1 MAFVNLNSNFKIS
14 SKYYNKKSS
23 GKTVRRI
30 LVFLILL
37 IIVLVVPSILIFF
50 GLKETL
56 VSGKGI
62 VSSYK
67 NQNFDSLKSEISA
80 TQGGFQKINIGL
92 NLLFW
97 MRIIPIA
104 SGYYS
109 DIKGMSSAGAE
120 QLSALNLIVSN
131 LSTSKNEL
139 GFDNHPKSGP
149 DRITQGIKILNK
161 SLPFLDK
168 IQPYLVKAA
177 INVKNID
184 TNKYPENFH
193 GKQLRKNL
201 EMFKNFTLGAEVAVQ
216 SGKNALMI
224 APQALGLTS
233 PKTYL
238 LLFQNDK
245 EIRATGGFLT
255 SYATLELNNGQV
267 KSTTSDDIYRLDEK
281 LLNVCLSKIC
291 ALTPPAP
298 IIKYLPEVSGK
309 ARSAWSMRDSNI
321 SPDVPTSAKE
331 FERMYQMLGSGLP
344 FDGIIYID
352 TNVVEDLI
360 KVTGPIDVFGTK
372 YSAEIDKRCN
382 CPNVIYE
389 LENYAQIVAAGEK
402 DRKAVLGVLMQQIL
416 ARSVG
421 ADVESLPQFI
431 ETIAMLANEKHII
444 FYMHDASTQSAL
456 SALNWTG
463 EIKNY
468 DGDFLHIND
477 SNFAGGKSNIYVTQ
491 SVTQEINIQKN
502 SVRKKITIEYSNPE
516 PFNNWLNGIN
526 RDYVRFYVP
535 LGSKLLSSKGSE
547 SAVATIE
554 DLGKTVFEAFVTVRP
569 QNTRKLEIEYEIPYQ
584 PAVGVY
590 KLLIQKQPG
599 AKDFNNKIKLNNKGV
614 ADFKLEQD
622 KEFKFKI

>member
-1 MAFVNLNSNFKIS
+1 MSFVNINSNLKIS
-14 SKYYNKKSS
+14 SKNYNKNN
-23 GKTVRRI
+23 KTARRVLVIFII
-30 LVFLILL
+30 LIFI
-37 IIVLVVPSILIFF
+37 LVVPSILIFV

-56 VSGKGI
+56 NHGKGI
-62 VSSYK
+62 ISSYK
-67 NQNFDSLKSEISA
+67 NQNFDSLETEIKA
-80 TQGGFQKINIGL
+80 TQAGLQKTNIGL
-92 NLLFW
+92 NLFFW
-97 MRIIPIA
+97 MKIIPIL

-109 DIKGMSSAGAE
+109 DIKGISLAGTE
-120 QLSALNLIVSN
+120 ELSALELIVSN
-131 LSTSKNEL
+131 LSTSKSEL

-168 IQPYLVKAA
+168 IQPNLESAA
-177 INVKNID
+177 NDVSSID
-184 TNKYPENFH
+184 INKYPDKFYN
-193 GKQLRKNL
+193 KQLRKNL
-201 EMFKNFTLGAEVAVQ
+201 DLFKNFTLGAEVAVK
-216 SGKNALMI
+216 SGKNALTI
-224 APQALGLTS
+224 APQALGLTG

-238 LLFQNDK
+238 TLFQNDK
-245 EIRATGGFLT
+245 EIRATGGFMT

-281 LLNVCLSKIC
+281 LLNVCLTKIC

-309 ARSAWSMRDSNI
+309 PRLTWSMRDSNL

-331 FERMYQMLGSGLP
+331 FERMYQMLGEGLP

-352 TNVVEDLI
+352 SNVVQELI
-360 KVTGPIDVFGTK
+360 KITGPIDVYGTK

-389 LENYAQIVAAGEK
+389 LESYAEVAAAGEK

-421 ADVESLPQFI
+421 SDIEKLPQLI
-431 ETIAMLANEKHII
+431 EVMATLANNKHII
-444 FYMHDASTQSAL
+444 FYMHDPNTQKAL
-456 SALNWTG
+456 SDLNWTG

-468 DGDFLHIND
+468 DGDYLHIND
-477 SNFAGGKSNIYVTQ
+477 SNFAGGKSNLYVTQ
-491 SVTQEINIQKN
+491 SITQEINIQNN
-502 SVRKKITIEYSNPE
+502 SVKRKISIEYSNPE

-535 LGSKLLSSKGSE
+535 LGSKLISSRGSE
-547 SAVATIE
+547 NPVTTIE
-554 DLGKTVFEAFVTVRP
+554 DLGKTVFEAFVQVRP
-569 QNTRKLEIEYEIPYQ
+569 QNDRKLEIEYEIPYK
-584 PAVGVY
+584 PSGSY

-599 AKDFNNKIKLNNKGV
+599 AKNFEYIIKLNNSQK
-614 ADFKLEQD
+614 ADFNLETD
-622 KEFKFKI
+622 KEFKFNI